1 MKVPYIDQKVL
12 DTISAKL
19 TASFGG
25 NFGEI
30 VIGGA
35 AINKEVETFL
45 HSIHFRYTVGYGMT
59 ECGPLVSYAQW
70 DEFKPGSVG
79 RIVDRMEVRIDS
91 EDPENK
97 VGEILVKGMNVMLG
111 YYKNPEATKPL

>member
-1 MKVPYIDQKVL
+1 MHSQKTECYIAVPYIDQKVL

-79 RIVDRMEVRIDS
+79 RIVDRMEVRS
-91 EDPENK
+91 EERR
-97 VGEILVKGMNVMLG
+97 VGKECRSRWSP
-111 YYKNPEATKPL
+111 YH

>member
-1 MKVPYIDQKVL
+1 MIKLLLKVPYIDQKVL

-59 ECGPLVSYAQW
+59 ECGPLVSYAHR
-70 DEFKPGSVG
+70 FRGPGKQGG
-79 RIVDRMEVRIDS
+79 RNI
-91 EDPENK
+91 
-97 VGEILVKGMNVMLG
+97 GEG
-111 YYKNPEATKPL
+111 YERDARLLQESGGYESRYDA

>member
-1 MKVPYIDQKVL
+1 MIKLLLKVPYIDQKVL

-79 RIVDRMEVRIDS
+79 KQGGRNI
-91 EDPENK
+91 
-97 VGEILVKGMNVMLG
+97 GEG
-111 YYKNPEATKPL
+111 YERDARLLQESGGYESRYDA